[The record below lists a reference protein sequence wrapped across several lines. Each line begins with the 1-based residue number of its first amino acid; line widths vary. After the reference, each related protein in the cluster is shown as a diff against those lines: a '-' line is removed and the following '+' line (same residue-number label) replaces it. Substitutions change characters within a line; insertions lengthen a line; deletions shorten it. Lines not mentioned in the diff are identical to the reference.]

1 MAVAGKEDHIDDKG
15 YADPKE
21 VPEDQTEKEGGGL
34 AVELDA
40 AKAHDQAFGGPGD
53 EDRRRLVT
61 DHPDRGD
68 GQADGMERPP
78 GEAVLH
84 KGEEGHR
91 HRADAEKEAADED
104 ANIIFGSVID
114 QQMSDELKVTVI
126 ATGFDQADRGRIDN
140 VHSLAVPKKEL
151 DIPTHTRNRW
161 ERDRLTKVP
170 PPPAPTVNELV
181 EAVDLPT
188 FLRRGQ

>member
-1 MAVAGKEDHIDDKG
+1 MPTAHPRVAEGPRRADGRAVR
-15 YADPKE
+15 E
-21 VPEDQTEKEGGGL
+21 VTLGQPRGS
-34 AVELDA
+34 
-40 AKAHDQAFGGPGD
+40 HDF
-53 EDRRRLVT
+53 
-61 DHPDRGD
+61 GD
-68 GQADGMERPP
+68 GRDFIAPCAASLYRSGGVSGVCFLPTELLVPARVGKQSVEQ
-78 GEAVLH
+78 
-84 KGEEGHR
+84 R